1 MQIKEL
7 LHWQRG
13 EKPLGRQGK
22 LLRLLAGFIGL
33 MLVLTVISRAAD
45 SLTVAQVDTEAP
57 KSGAIEHAFDKQGVL
72 AANREVAATTLSGVL
87 VESVQSYVGAAVQ
100 SGDLLFTL
108 DMQSLQEQLQEKSIE
123 RQKLQIQL
131 QTAYLNQ
138 QSQDEQSGVA
148 QQRADEDYTYA
159 ELESGERVRRAQN
172 DLNDA
177 RDDINDF
184 WKTHDRDE
192 FDHWWNDN
200 WYNETDE
207 WDEDDDWGTI
217 GSSSSGAKAELEGL
231 MKAYQTAKRAL
242 ADARLAEEKAL
253 LDAERKIEDAGR
265 ENVKSADPQLLSL
278 NIQLLNIQID
288 RLQQLIEAEGKV
300 QSPADGIVQKLEVST
315 GTRTPDAASAVIA
328 ESSGGFRFTATLTE
342 EEAKYAARGDK
353 VTITLQGKQ
362 RGSEAVIESISP
374 SAKEAGGVEVV
385 VLLSEGEVGQAAS
398 MHVSKR
404 SDSFPQCVP
413 LSALRGASG
422 DQYVLIM
429 EERQTVLGSEKVA
442 RRVNVTVSDSND
454 SRAAVTGALQS
465 QDKVITGSTKNIV
478 EGDRVRPAES

>member
-7 LHWQRG
+7 LHWQQG
-13 EKPLGRQGK
+13 EKQLGRQGR

-33 MLVLTVISRAAD
+33 MLVLTLISRAAD
-45 SLTVAQVDTEAP
+45 SLTVARVDTETP

-72 AANREVAATTLSGVL
+72 TANREVAATTLGGVL

-108 DMQSLQEQLQEKSIE
+108 DVQSLQEQLQEKNIE
-123 RQKLQIQL
+123 KKKLQIQL
-131 QTAYLNQ
+131 QSAYLSQ
-138 QSQDEQSGVA
+138 QNQDELSDVA
-148 QQRADEDYTYA
+148 QQRADEDYTYT

-200 WYNETDE
+200 WYNEADD
-207 WDEDDDWGTI
+207 WDENDSWGTI

-231 MKAYQTAKRAL
+231 MKAYQSAKRAL
-242 ADARLAEEKAL
+242 ADAVLAEEKAL
-253 LDAERKIEDAGR
+253 LEAERRIEDAGR
-265 ENVKSADPQLLSL
+265 ENVKSSDPQLLSL
-278 NIQLLNIQID
+278 NIQLLDIQIE
-288 RLQQLIEAEGKV
+288 RLQQLIEANGEV
-300 QSPADGIVQKLEVST
+300 RSPANGVVQKLEVAT
-315 GTRTPDAASAVIA
+315 GSRTLDTASAVIA
-328 ESSGGFRFTATLTE
+328 ESSGGFRFTATLSE

-362 RGSEAVIESISP
+362 RGSEAVIESVSP
-374 SAKEAGGVEVV
+374 SAKQAGGVEVM
-385 VLLSEGEVGQAAS
+385 VLLSEGEAGQAAS
-398 MHVSKR
+398 MHISKR
-404 SDSFPQCVP
+404 SESFPQCVP

-422 DQYVLIM
+422 DQYVLVM
-429 EERQTVLGSEKVA
+429 EERQTVLGNEKVA
-442 RRVNVTVSDSND
+442 RRVNVSVSDSND
-454 SRAAVTGALQS
+454 SRAAVSGALQN

-478 EGDRVRPAES
+478 EGDRVRPSES